1 MDKYRDIEQFSK
13 YIKPFLIEKKLP
25 TDIEFIKELS
35 DAFLNASHQLVKFRK
50 DRASKEKDNKC
61 L

>member
-1 MDKYRDIEQFSK
+1 MEKYRDVEVFAE

-35 DAFLNASHQLVKFRK
+35 DAFVDASHKLVSFRK
-50 DRASKEKDNKC
+50 DRALKDK
-61 L
+61 